1 MKVSVLMPVYRT
13 DAGFLR
19 EAIASVLSQT
29 FADFEF
35 LILDDCPDDDRSRV
49 VAEFSDRRIV
59 YVRNDRNMGIS
70 ASRNR
75 LMDLAKGEYLAVLDH
90 DDTCRPERFAKQV
103 AWLDE
108 HPECGVVASWTRMV
122 PDDEIK
128 KFPSEDRDIK
138 IAMMCGCSIW
148 HPASM
153 IRRSAIEAAGV
164 RYEAAYSPCEDYMLW
179 MKLAPHVEF
188 HNIPEA
194 LTEYRW
200 HASNTSLVC
209 KPELD
214 AADARCK
221 AWAKANLPELYGE
234 YELRRETVS
243 RVKLFG
249 VPLLKVRSSLRRT
262 DAKLFNCIPIFSVT
276 RKYDA

>member
-1 MKVSVLMPVYRT
+1 MKVSVLMPVYRP

-35 LILDDCPDDDRSRV
+35 LILDDCPEDDRSHV

-179 MKLAPHVEF
+179 MKLVPHVEF

-200 HASNTSLVC
+200 HASNTSLVR

-234 YELRRETVS
+234 YELRRGMV
-243 RVKLFG
+243 RRIQLFG
-249 VPLLKVRSSLRRT
+249 IPFLKIKTKGRKTVVYLFGHVPFLSIYS
-262 DAKLFNCIPIFSVT
+262 
-276 RKYDA
+276 KYEI

>member
-35 LILDDCPDDDRSRV
+35 LILDDCPEDDRSRV

-138 IAMMCGCSIW
+138 LAMMCGCSIW